1 MRRRMLNPDFFT
13 DPDMVANFDFGGR
26 LLYQGL
32 WCLAEDSGCFE
43 PNPLLLKMKI
53 FPGDDIPLGEIQKHI
68 DRLVEL
74 DKIVL
79 YQVDGKE
86 YAWLKNFHKHQ
97 KLDRPAPPAIPLP
110 EWLVFHGEEEYGT
123 QRHKWHYEV
132 VDCSGTCRGH
142 VGDTTTPEEKLIEEK
157 RTEGERNIKDS
168 PDFRPDDRQS
178 PQQVS
183 DTPQVEPEEPPKEEP
198 KHTEDSMAFKA
209 ASYLRG
215 RILTNNPRARVP
227 TQDVEDKLMQNWAT
241 ELDRLHRLGPPG
253 GDQGYNW
260 HEVRQLIDFSQDDEF
275 WRANI
280 LSAGKLREKCVQLEN
295 QMKRNMAKAR
305 GHPGGTPTMSRN
317 VANALRLV
325 QKYSQE
331 EGDYP

>member
-53 FPGDDIPLGEIQKHI
+53 FPGDDVPLGEIQKHI

-74 DKIVL
+74 EKIVL
-79 YQVDGKE
+79 YEVDGKE

-97 KLDRPAPPAIPLP
+97 KLERPSPPTIPLP
-110 EWLVFHGEEEYGT
+110 DWLVFHGEGK

-132 VDCSGTCRGH
+132 VRQGRVGDMSEKCRGH
-142 VGDTTTPEEKLIEEK
+142 VGDKTTPEEKGREEK
-157 RTEGERNIKDS
+157 LREGKGDS
-168 PDFRPDDRQS
+168 PDSRPDDRQIT
-178 PQQVS
+178 QQ
-183 DTPQVEPEEPPKEEP
+183 TPDEPSEDEPEEPKYP
-198 KHTEDSMAFKA
+198 EDSTAYKSA
-209 ASYLRG
+209 AYLRQ
-215 RILTNNPRARVP
+215 RILANNPRARVP
-227 TQDVEDKLMQNWAT
+227 AEDVGDKLMQNWAQ

-260 HEVRQLIDFSQDDEF
+260 HEIRQLIDFSQDDEF
-275 WRANI
+275 WRANV

-295 QMKRNMAKAR
+295 QMKRNTAKAR
-305 GHPGGTPTMSRN
+305 GHPTMSKN

-325 QKYSQE
+325 EKYSQE
-331 EGDYP
+331 DDDP